1 MNQLVESIIIKE
13 YTKADQ
19 MFHEEMNDIVS
30 RKLNEAKKMYAAKMF
45 SEQLDVDKKG
55 NYEETGG
62 RDVVLSHEKQKRGLA
77 EEGDVVPLDPSKRK
91 TDNVTNVTKHVGEK
105 HTVIGSGSKMSVYD
119 KETGKH
125 KFTIGNPDSMVAY
138 YRRHAKNGGNVEE
151 ALLHMIN
158 TTEPSYTTPKTA
170 DIVPMKEPMKE
181 EAKRAAMRIMQ
192 EKVRVKNLTPS
203 DIEAAQK
210 YSDETSNE
218 KPTDPAALFRKN
230 NRNTVVSMMKKK

>member
-45 SEQLDVDKKG
+45 SEQLNVDKKG

-62 RDVVLSHEKQKRGLA
+62 GNVALSHEKQKRGLA
-77 EEGDVVPLDPSKRK
+77 EGDVVPFPSERNKETDK
-91 TDNVTNVTKHVGEK
+91 TDNVTKHVGEE
-105 HTVIGSGSKMSVYD
+105 HIVIGRGSKMSVYD
-119 KETGKH
+119 KKTGKH

-138 YRRHAKNGGNVEE
+138 YKRHGENGGNVEK
-151 ALLHMIN
+151 ALDHMKK
-158 TTEPSYTTPKTA
+158 TTEPSYTTPINA
-170 DIVPMKEPMKE
+170 NNIVPMKE

-192 EKVRVKNLTPS
+192 EKVRVKNGVTPEK
-203 DIEAAQK
+203 IEAAQK

-218 KPTDPAALFRKN
+218 KPTDPAALFREKN
-230 NRNTVVSMMKKK
+230 RKTVVPMMKKK